1 MPIPNI
7 PPGFKVA
14 DIKTELGSTNNSLKA
29 LGGLA
34 NPPLAD
40 TFLMS
45 DFANYTHYY
54 SGFYRNDGVND
65 YAQIAGGAS
74 TNAIGSGA
82 LTISFWVRNNG
93 SAHQNHQIVNIAPG
107 FSSND
112 RLMIDYN
119 TTNNQL
125 RFNHRQGS
133 SNNIR
138 AYYMNNNSSK
148 TGLSGNWTSTNRGT
162 TNSNNW
168 NMLTYVYD
176 GKKSGLN
183 GLTVWWNN
191 QQLDYQVN
199 STSGSRSNLSMTNI
213 RFGENIHTSGSAG
226 NATMDFDEFKIY
238 SRLLSSTEIN
248 SLYQAGSTNPA
259 SAAAAGVTSN
269 LISQIRFDG
278 GVVSDAEGHF
288 TGTAGAYNGGQ
299 FIAY

>member
-34 NPPLAD
+34 NPPLGSP
-40 TFLMS
+40 FLMS
-45 DFANYTHYY
+45 EFANYTH
-54 SGFYRNDGVND
+54 SASSFYRNDGVND
-65 YAQIAGGAS
+65 YAQITGGVS
-74 TNAIGSGA
+74 SNAIGSGA
-82 LTISFWVRNNG
+82 LTFSFWVRQNAT
-93 SAHQNHQIVNIAPG
+93 SHQNAQIINIAPG
-107 FSSND
+107 FSSSD

-133 SNNIR
+133 SNSIK
-138 AYYMNNNSSK
+138 AFYMNNNTSK
-148 TGLSGNWTSTNRGT
+148 TGLSGAWSASNRGT
-162 TNSNNW
+162 VNGNGW

-176 GKKSGLN
+176 GKQSGLN

-191 QQLDYQVN
+191 QQLDHQVN
-199 STSGSRSNLSMTNI
+199 TSGSRGNLSMTNI
-213 RFGENIHTSGSAG
+213 RFGENIHNVGSAG
-226 NATMDFDEFKIY
+226 NAHMDIDEFKIY

-259 SAAAAGVTSN
+259 SAAAAGVTGN
-269 LISQIRFDG
+269 LISNVRFDG
-278 GVVSDAEGHF
+278 SQVVDLEGHF
-288 TGTAGAYNGGQ
+288 TNDGSTFNGGQ
-299 FIAY
+299 IIAY